1 MKRGAAAKGVT
12 LSRRKAKAN
21 ALEKLPDGATVD
33 QIKAASAHVSL
44 AELEDRVAD
53 TRESWETD
61 SLFEDAFEELAKG
74 NIETDESK
82 FFFFHSVC

>member
-1 MKRGAAAKGVT
+1 MTMKRGTAAKGVS
-12 LSRRKAKAN
+12 LSRRKPKAN
-21 ALEKLPDGATVD
+21 AFEKLPDGATVD

-44 AELEDRVAD
+44 VDLEQRVAD

-74 NIETDESK
+74 DIEADESK
-82 FFFFHSVC
+82 FFFSC